1 MVLKAEFPLV
11 MASSFLNENVKGDD
25 SQKSDISQE
34 WPSLVRASFKW
45 RNEGEGLRKVILE
58 ENCSAKIHLGPY
70 Q

>member
-1 MVLKAEFPLV
+1 MK
-11 MASSFLNENVKGDD
+11 MQKGDD

-58 ENCSAKIHLGPY
+58 EKIHLGPY